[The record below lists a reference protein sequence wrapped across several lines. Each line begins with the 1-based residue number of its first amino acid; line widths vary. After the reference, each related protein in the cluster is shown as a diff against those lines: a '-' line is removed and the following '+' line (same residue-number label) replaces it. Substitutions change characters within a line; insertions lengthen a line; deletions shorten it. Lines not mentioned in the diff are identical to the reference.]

1 MRVHGNVSVSFARPA
16 YRPYYGRTWGVG
28 GRVWVGGYYPRYYPR
43 YSYYPR
49 YYYYYQ
55 PVPSYYG
62 CYSPC
67 GSSYYPVEPQSTAPG
82 VAVAAPVAERPELPK
97 LGIGLFAGG
106 VKVSDKDDS
115 SDIGVLGR
123 FRLTPG
129 LIIEGELGQT
139 KYPNDARVD
148 RRLGASL
155 VYEIGAYNKL
165 APYVLG
171 GLGVQQ
177 ADVNNEFSTT
187 QNFAELGVGLRYA
200 FSPNFH
206 VLFDIRAGSR
216 KSVSSD
222 APASGSGTI
231 GTSAREVSPPSPDS
245 GTSEDYTRGRL
256 AVMLYF

>member
-1 MRVHGNVSVSFARPA
+1 MRVHGNVSVRFSRPA
-16 YRPYYGRTWGVG
+16 YSYGGSYRPHYRTWGVG
-28 GRVWVGGYYPRYYPR
+28 GRVWVGGYYPR

-67 GSSYYPVEPQSTAPG
+67 GSSYYPVEPQSGAPG

-115 SDIGVLGR
+115 SDIGIIGR

-129 LIIEGELGQT
+129 LLIEGELGQT
-139 KYPNDARVD
+139 KYPNDERVD

-155 VYEIGAYNKL
+155 IYEIGAYNKL

-177 ADVNNEFSTT
+177 ADVNDEFSTT

-216 KSVSSD
+216 KSVSSSDSGLGD
-222 APASGSGTI
+222 AV
-231 GTSAREVSPPSPDS
+231 AREVSPPSPNS
-245 GTSEDYTRGRL
+245 GESEDYTRGRL